1 MREYSVKHPR
11 PDFRRD
17 GITLL
22 TGKWEFTFDKADEG
36 KKAQWYSSP
45 VFHDEI
51 TVPYPVESELSGVRN
66 TCDAE
71 VFWYSRKIKAVGRE
85 GRRVFLCFGAVDYRC
100 EVYID
105 GKYIGFHEGGYSYF
119 EFDITGYL
127 KKDGNVITL
136 RVEDR
141 LDPSIPR
148 GKQYWSKSPDRCWY
162 TPVSGIWQPVWLEE
176 RGDVYIE
183 SVRITPDIDNR
194 MAHLE
199 ALISGASDE
208 ETSLHIEIT
217 KNGKTYTDTS
227 IRCADRRICFSAY
240 IKEDDYID
248 ETHHWTPDNPQ
259 LYEVKCTLE
268 TGKSCDTVS
277 LQFGMRKISVSRD
290 RILLNNKPF
299 FQRLVLDQGYFP
311 ESIYTAVSDDDFIN
325 DIKLIKALGF
335 NGVRMHQKVEDPR
348 FYYYCD
354 KLGLAVWLE
363 MPSMYSFSGESARNL
378 EKEWGEI
385 ILQHYNHPC
394 IIAYAPLN
402 ESWGVRNIYSDDRQ
416 QNFALSLYH
425 MTKALDPTRFVSTND
440 GWEQVLSDVCA
451 IHDYC
456 ESGEELALKLGNFE
470 TLAETKAQNRMVY
483 ADGFGYG
490 GEPVIISEF
499 GGIAFS
505 DDAKGECWG
514 YGGSVNGAEDY
525 FRRLSSVVNA
535 IVDSRRTC
543 GYCYTQFTDVFQ
555 EVNGLVTIDRKVK
568 TDLSHLNA
576 IFTRTVW

>member
-17 GITLL
+17 GLTLL
-22 TGKWEFTFDKADEG
+22 TGKWEFAFDKADEG
-36 KKAQWYSSP
+36 KKAQWHSSS

-51 TVPYPVESELSGVRN
+51 TVPYPVESKLSGVRN

-71 VFWYSRKIKAVGRE
+71 VFWYSRRINAGCAD
-85 GRRVFLCFGAVDYRC
+85 GRRVFLCFGAVDYLC

-105 GKYIGFHEGGYSYF
+105 GEYVGSHKGGYSYF

-127 KKDGNVITL
+127 KKDGNVLTL

-148 GKQYWSKSPDRCWY
+148 GKQYWSKSADRCWY

-183 SVRITPDIDNR
+183 SVRVTPDIDNR
-194 MAHLE
+194 MAHFE
-199 ALISGASDE
+199 ALISGVSDE

-217 KNGKTYTDTS
+217 KDGKTYADTS
-227 IRCADRRICFSAY
+227 VRCAEKRNCFSLY

-277 LQFGMRKISVSRD
+277 LQFGMRKISVSGD

-311 ESIYTAVSDDDFIN
+311 ESVYTAVSDDDFIN
-325 DIKLIKALGF
+325 DIRLIKALGF

-363 MPSMYSFSGESARNL
+363 MPSMYSFTGESALNL
-378 EKEWGEI
+378 EKEWSEI
-385 ILQHYNHPC
+385 LLRHYNHPC

-425 MTKALDPTRFVSTND
+425 MTKALDQTRFVSTND
-440 GWEQVLSDVCA
+440 GWEQVISDVCA

-470 TLAETKAQNRMVY
+470 TLADTNAQNRMVY
-483 ADGFGYG
+483 ADGFSYG
-490 GEPVIISEF
+490 GEPVIVSEF

-568 TDLSHLNA
+568 TDISRLNA